1 MSERATSPRLTIL
14 GDRFVLPSIVESAVR
29 AVVGDALE
37 IATHQMDWPDAATV
51 SGSPG
56 DPVREYSG
64 TEAEVARAADG
75 AEALIVHMAPVT
87 RKTIEALPDL
97 KFIAVCRGGPSNV
110 DAAAARE
117 RGIRLVKAPGRNANA
132 VAEFTVG
139 SLIAATRSMI
149 PGVNEVRQ
157 SEWSRAH
164 YRHAQAGLELCDMT
178 IGLVG
183 YAHIGRKVAKLFQA
197 FGSKILFSDPFQT
210 LTDEDRRAG
219 VEQVSFDELMARAD
233 VVSLHARLTDGT
245 RKIMNRE
252 AFAKMKRGMVFI
264 NNARGELVDEA
275 ALEEAMAANIVGMAI
290 LDTFDPEPPRSDNP
304 LFKRANVLA
313 TPHIA
318 GASKSST
325 KVVADIV
332 ADELKKWLEGA
343 PSANQV

>member
-1 MSERATSPRLTIL
+1 MSKRLTIL
-14 GDRFVLPSIVESAVR
+14 GDHFVLPSIVEGAVR
-29 AVVGDALE
+29 AAVGDALA
-37 IATHQMDWPDAATV
+37 ITTHQMRWPDAETI

-56 DPVREYSG
+56 DAVREYSG
-64 TEAEVARAADG
+64 SEEEVTRAAEG
-75 AEALIVHMAPVT
+75 AEALVVHMAPVT
-87 RKTIEALPDL
+87 RKTIAALPDL

-149 PGVNEVRQ
+149 PAVNEVRAG
-157 SEWSRAH
+157 EWSRAH
-164 YRHAQAGLELCDMT
+164 YRHAQAGFELRGMT

-197 FGSKILFSDPFQT
+197 FGSKILFSDPYQA
-210 LTDEDRRAG
+210 LTDDDRGNG
-219 VEQVSFDELMARAD
+219 VERVSFDELMARSD
-233 VVSLHARLTDGT
+233 VISLHARLTDGT
-245 RKIMNRE
+245 RKIMNRQ

-275 ALEEAMAANIVGMAI
+275 ALEEAMEAGTVSMAI
-290 LDTFDPEPPRSDNP
+290 LDTFDPEPPHVDNS
-304 LFKRANVLA
+304 LLKRANVLA

-325 KVVADIV
+325 EVVAEIV
-332 ADELKKWLEGA
+332 AGEIKKWLEGA
-343 PSANQV
+343 PSGNQV